1 MIRPRPQAKQ
11 VRILSKKSLSMT
23 CMKMMIMGPRGITNP
38 VPPNEGEGSNTNE
51 IANDS
56 DNYVEVT
63 EYTNEIANDSG
74 NYVEV
79 TEYTNEIAND
89 SNNYLEDCNITE
101 HVGIV
106 EEGAEHD
113 INNEVEAT
121 KNGKETSS
129 SEIDEQSNVGPA
141 KNGTPSIEIIK
152 VVDEIVDNN
161 SQIENN
167 VAVEGAENME
177 TAVSEVPPALPN
189 PVAELQTKYEGRSLS
204 RKAKSIATAVRV
216 FRHASQPSLPSQLR
230 GVH

>member
-1 MIRPRPQAKQ
+1 
-11 VRILSKKSLSMT
+11 
-23 CMKMMIMGPRGITNP
+23 MIMGPRGITNP

-129 SEIDEQSNVGPA
+129 SEIDEQSNV
-141 KNGTPSIEIIK
+141 
-152 VVDEIVDNN
+152 
-161 SQIENN
+161 
-167 VAVEGAENME
+167 
-177 TAVSEVPPALPN
+177 
-189 PVAELQTKYEGRSLS
+189 RS
-204 RKAKSIATAVRV
+204 RKERDTIN
-216 FRHASQPSLPSQLR
+216 
-230 GVH
+230 